1 MAGAPVDLVRHATAS
16 PPPAASSRSVPAA
29 VPTGVPSA
37 VPLPVPVPLAGQ
49 AQRPLRIGIV
59 AALRFPVAQPFA
71 GGLEAHTWSL
81 ARSLT
86 SAGHHVVMYAHGDSD
101 RSVAR
106 VVPVFA
112 PPPLSEA
119 ARADIAAPP
128 EHFLWEHRCMQQT
141 MSRLLRDV
149 DRLDLVHNNS
159 LHYLP
164 LAMASLLSTP
174 MVTTLHTPPNPWQ
187 EAGAVDGALAS
198 RFVAVSADVA
208 RRWAGVL
215 GDVEVVG
222 NGVDPTL
229 WPEGPGG
236 GDLVWSGR
244 LVPEK
249 APHLAVQAAR
259 LLGRRV
265 VLAGPVHDQQYFDS
279 QVAPLLGDG
288 ARYAGHLGVD
298 ELARLVGG
306 ASCAL
311 VTPCWDEPFGLVAA
325 EAMLCGTPVAAFDR
339 GGLGEVLGGAGG
351 VLAAPDDVADLAR
364 AVQEALAMDR
374 SRVRAH
380 ALATL
385 SASVMAERYVQVYRA
400 AA

>member
-1 MAGAPVDLVRHATAS
+1 MGGAAADLVRHHRTS
-16 PPPAASSRSVPAA
+16 PAALAPAE
-29 VPTGVPSA
+29 PG
-37 VPLPVPVPLAGQ
+37 PVPPQ
-49 AQRPLRIGIV
+49 ANRSLRIGIV

-86 SAGHHVVMYAHGDSD
+86 AAGHHVVLYAHGDSD

-112 PPPLSEA
+112 PPALSEG

-128 EHFLWEHRCMQQT
+128 AHFLWEHRCMQQT

-174 MVTTLHTPPNPWQ
+174 MVTTLHTPPNAWQ

-208 RRWAGVL
+208 RRWSAVL

-222 NGVDPTL
+222 NGVDPEL
-229 WPEGPGG
+229 WPEGAGG

-244 LVPEK
+244 IVPEK
-249 APHLAVQAAR
+249 APHLAVRAAR
-259 LLGRRV
+259 LLGRRLV
-265 VLAGPVHDQQYFDS
+265 VAGPVHDQGYFDAEI
-279 QVAPLLGDG
+279 APHLGEDV
-288 ARYAGHLGVD
+288 RYAGHLGVD
-298 ELARLVGG
+298 DLARLVG
-306 ASCAL
+306 AAACAL

-339 GGLGEVLGGAGG
+339 GGLGEVLGGEGG
-351 VLAAPDDVADLAR
+351 VLAAPGDVTDLAR
-364 AVQEALAMDR
+364 AAVQAMGMDR
-374 SRVRAH
+374 VRVRGH
-380 ALATL
+380 ALQTL
-385 SASVMAERYVQVYRA
+385 SATAMVERYVQVYRA

>member
-1 MAGAPVDLVRHATAS
+1 MGGAAADLVRHHRTS
-16 PPPAASSRSVPAA
+16 PAPLAPAEP
-29 VPTGVPSA
+29 G
-37 VPLPVPVPLAGQ
+37 PVPPQ
-49 AQRPLRIGIV
+49 ANRSLRIGIV
-59 AALRFPVAQPFA
+59 ASLRFPVAQPFA

-86 SAGHHVVMYAHGDSD
+86 AAGHHVVLYAHGDSD

-112 PPPLSEA
+112 PPALSEG

-128 EHFLWEHRCMQQT
+128 AHFLWEHRCMQQT

-174 MVTTLHTPPNPWQ
+174 MVTTLHTPPNAWQ

-208 RRWAGVL
+208 RRWSAVL

-222 NGVDPTL
+222 NGVDPEL
-229 WPEGPGG
+229 WPEGAGG

-244 LVPEK
+244 IVPEK
-249 APHLAVQAAR
+249 APHLAVRAAR
-259 LLGRRV
+259 LLGRRL
-265 VLAGPVHDQQYFDS
+265 VLAGPVHDQGYFDAEI
-279 QVAPLLGDG
+279 APHLGEDV
-288 ARYAGHLGVD
+288 RYAGHLGVD
-298 ELARLVGG
+298 DLASLVGG
-306 ASCAL
+306 AACAL

-339 GGLGEVLGGAGG
+339 GGLREVLGGEGG
-351 VLAAPDDVADLAR
+351 VLAVPGDVTDLAR
-364 AVQEALAMDR
+364 AAVQAMGMDR
-374 SRVRAH
+374 VRVRWH
-380 ALATL
+380 ALRTL
-385 SASVMAERYVQVYRA
+385 SATAMVERYVQVYRA

>member
-1 MAGAPVDLVRHATAS
+1 VVLS
-16 PPPAASSRSVPAA
+16 PTVGPRERA
-29 VPTGVPSA
+29 
-37 VPLPVPVPLAGQ
+37 
-49 AQRPLRIGIV
+49 LRIGLI
-59 AALRFPVAQPFA
+59 AGLRFPVAQPFA

-86 SAGHHVVMYAHGDSD
+86 LAGHHVVLYAHGDSD
-101 RSVAR
+101 RSIAR

-164 LAMASLLSTP
+164 LAMAPLLSTP

-208 RRWAGVL
+208 RRWSGVL

-236 GDLVWSGR
+236 ADLVWSGR

-249 APHLAVQAAR
+249 APHLAVRAAR
-259 LLGRRV
+259 LLGRRI
-265 VLAGPVHDQQYFDS
+265 VLAGPVHDQQYFDAEI
-279 QVAPLLGDG
+279 APLLSVDV
-288 ARYAGHLGVD
+288 RYAGHLGVD
-298 ELARLVGG
+298 DLARLVG
-306 ASCAL
+306 AAACAL

-339 GGLGEVLGGAGG
+339 GGLSEVLGARGG
-351 VLAAPDDVADLAR
+351 VLAAAGDVADLAR
-364 AVQEALAMDR
+364 AVTEAAALDR
-374 SRVRAH
+374 SQVRAH
-380 ALATL
+380 ALDTM
-385 SASVMAERYVQVYRA
+385 SADVMAERYVQVYRA

>member
-1 MAGAPVDLVRHATAS
+1 M
-16 PPPAASSRSVPAA
+16 PPAPDPA
-29 VPTGVPSA
+29 
-37 VPLPVPVPLAGQ
+37 L
-49 AQRPLRIGIV
+49 RPLRIGLV
-59 AALRFPVAQPFA
+59 AGLRFPVAQPFA

-86 SAGHHVVMYAHGDSD
+86 AAGHEVVMYAHGDSD
-101 RSVAR
+101 RSVAT

-112 PPPLSEA
+112 PPPVSAA

-164 LAMASLLSTP
+164 LAMAPLLGTR
-174 MVTTLHTPPNPWQ
+174 MVTTLHTPPNAWQ
-187 EAGAVDGALAS
+187 EAGALDGALAS
-198 RFVAVSADVA
+198 RFLAVSRDVA
-208 RRWAGVL
+208 ERWSHVL
-215 GDVEVVG
+215 GEVEVVG
-222 NGVDPTL
+222 NGVDPLL
-229 WPEGPGG
+229 WPAGPGG
-236 GDLVWSGR
+236 RDLVWSGR
-244 LVPEK
+244 IVPEK
-249 APHLAVQAAR
+249 APHLAVRAAR
-259 LLGRRV
+259 LLDRDV
-265 VLAGPVHDQQYFDS
+265 VLAGPVHDQRYFAEE
-279 QVAPLLGDG
+279 VEPLLSDRV
-288 ARYAGHLGVD
+288 RYAGHLGVD
-298 ELARLVGG
+298 ALARLVGSS
-306 ASCAL
+306 ACAL

-339 GGLGEVLGGAGG
+339 GGLRDVVGSRGG

-364 AVQEALAMDR
+364 AADRALAMDR
-374 SRVRAH
+374 RRVRSH

-385 SASVMAERYVQVYRA
+385 SVTAMAERYVQVYRA